1 MSGKILLSIE
11 LLPQHM
17 RGMLISQLHVLCRLR
32 GEPVQLLHT
41 AQLTAYLS
49 TTCGGL
55 LEQLYAEWYVDETGV
70 DASSASRKRKLKSR
84 YTPLHAP
91 KAKRGSR

>member
-1 MSGKILLSIE
+1 MSGKSLLGIE

-32 GEPVQLLHT
+32 GEPVQLLQP

-55 LEQLYAEWYVDETGV
+55 LEQLYAEWYVAEAGV
-70 DASSASRKRKLKSR
+70 DAGSASCKRELKPV
-84 YTPLHAP
+84 YTPMQAS
-91 KAKRGSR
+91 KRGSR